1 MWRKILLSSSLAI
14 GLMGVGISTVSADM
28 ITDTSGLE
36 VNQSTNVG
44 LMYDTVVSDLTPDD
58 YTVTVEKQS
67 DNPAIVKDD
76 LYATTQAGDKTVV
89 GDGQSPYSIS
99 VSLTD
104 QGKRKI
110 EQQTGVKI
118 TDENYAQVVD
128 LIAAIPS
135 TDGTVTYASTA
146 GSDSDQIPEIKSVGV
161 IVRQNDGSKTVTSQ
175 ADANAAIVTAGADQ
189 KKAQAKY
196 PISDTTKE
204 LLQKGN
210 VSPQRGIDVD
220 LNQINRQKQATDM
233 IANKKDRA
241 KVKQQQTKQTA
252 KSIGWQALGIVLLGV
267 LGSFVAWAAY
277 YLTKHRRK

>member
-1 MWRKILLSSSLAI
+1 
-14 GLMGVGISTVSADM
+14 MGVGISTVSADM

-76 LYATTQAGDKTVV
+76 LHATTQAGDKTVV

-118 TDENYAQVVD
+118 TDENYAQVVN

-135 TDGTVTYASTA
+135 ADGTVTYASTA
-146 GSDSDQIPEIKSVGV
+146 ASDSDQIPEIKSVGA
-161 IVRQNDGSKTVTSQ
+161 IVRQSDGSKTVTSQ

-210 VSPQRGIDVD
+210 VGPQRGIDVD
-220 LNQINRQKQATDM
+220 LNQINRQKQDLDM

-252 KSIGWQALGIVLLGV
+252 KSIGWQALGILLLGV

>member
-36 VNQSTNVG
+36 VNQSTKVG

>member
-76 LYATTQAGDKTVV
+76 LHATTQAGDKTVV

-118 TDENYAQVVD
+118 TDENYAQVVN

-210 VSPQRGIDVD
+210 VGPQRGIDVD
-220 LNQINRQKQATDM
+220 LNQINRQKQDLDM

-252 KSIGWQALGIVLLGV
+252 KSIGWQALGILLLGV
-267 LGSFVAWAAY
+267 LGSFVAWVAY

>member
-76 LYATTQAGDKTVV
+76 LHATTQAGDKTVV

>member
-28 ITDTSGLE
+28 ITDTSGLD

-76 LYATTQAGDKTVV
+76 LHATTQAGDKTVV

-135 TDGTVTYASTA
+135 ADGTVTYASTA
-146 GSDSDQIPEIKSVGV
+146 ASDSDQIPEIKSVGA
-161 IVRQNDGSKTVTSQ
+161 IVRQSDGSKTVTSQ

-210 VSPQRGIDVD
+210 VGPQRGIDVD
-220 LNQINRQKQATDM
+220 LNQINRQKQDLDM

-252 KSIGWQALGIVLLGV
+252 KSIGWQALGILLLGV

>member
-76 LYATTQAGDKTVV
+76 LHATTQAGDKTVV

-118 TDENYAQVVD
+118 TDENYAQVVN

-146 GSDSDQIPEIKSVGV
+146 ASDSDQIPEIKSVGA
-161 IVRQNDGSKTVTSQ
+161 IVRQSDGSKTVTSQ

-210 VSPQRGIDVD
+210 VGPQRGIDVD
-220 LNQINRQKQATDM
+220 LNQINRQKQDLDM

>member
-67 DNPAIVKDD
+67 DNPAIIKDD
-76 LYATTQAGDKTVV
+76 LHAATQAGDKTVV

-118 TDENYAQVVD
+118 TDENYTQVVD

-175 ADANAAIVTAGADQ
+175 ADANAAIVTAGSDQ

-210 VSPQRGIDVD
+210 VGPQRGINVD

>member
-1 MWRKILLSSSLAI
+1 
-14 GLMGVGISTVSADM
+14 MGVGISTVSADM

-76 LYATTQAGDKTVV
+76 LHATTQAGDKTVV

-210 VSPQRGIDVD
+210 VGPQRGIDVD

>member
-76 LYATTQAGDKTVV
+76 LHATTQAGDKTVV

-118 TDENYAQVVD
+118 TDENYAQVVN

-135 TDGTVTYASTA
+135 VDGTVTYASTA
-146 GSDSDQIPEIKSVGV
+146 ASDSDQIPEIKSVGV

-175 ADANAAIVTAGADQ
+175 ADANTAIVTAGADQ

-210 VSPQRGIDVD
+210 VGPQRGIDVD
-220 LNQINRQKQATDM
+220 LNQINRQKQDLDM

>member
-76 LYATTQAGDKTVV
+76 LHATTQAGDKTVV

-252 KSIGWQALGIVLLGV
+252 KSIGWQALGILLLGV

>member
-1 MWRKILLSSSLAI
+1 MWRKILLSSSLVI

-58 YTVTVEKQS
+58 YTVTIEKQS
-67 DNPAIVKDD
+67 DNPAIVTDD
-76 LYATTQAGDKTVV
+76 LHATTQAGDKTVV
-89 GDGQSPYSIS
+89 GDGQPPYAIS

-104 QGKRKI
+104 QGKHKI
-110 EQQTGVKI
+110 EQRTGVKI
-118 TDENYAQVVD
+118 TDDNYSQVVD

-135 TDGTVTYASTA
+135 TDGTITYASTA
-146 GSDSDQIPEIKSVGV
+146 GSDSDQIPEIKSVGA

-175 ADANAAIVTAGADQ
+175 ADANAALVTAGADQ

-196 PISDTTKE
+196 PISDATKE

-210 VSPQRGIDVD
+210 VGPQRGIDVD